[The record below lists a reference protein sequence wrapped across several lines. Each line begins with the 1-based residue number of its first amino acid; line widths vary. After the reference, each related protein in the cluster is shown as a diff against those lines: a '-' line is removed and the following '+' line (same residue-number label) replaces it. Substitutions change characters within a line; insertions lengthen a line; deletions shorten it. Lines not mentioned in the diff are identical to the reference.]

1 MKELYILLRKV
12 KDFTTKLD
20 RALSDKHIKKLYDSL
35 KKTEMK
41 IFI

>member
-20 RALSDKHIKKLYDSL
+20 RALLNKHIKKLYNSL
-35 KKTEMK
+35 KKTEVK